1 MRPIALIIIIF
12 VISTAELSAQNF
24 NSLIAYP
31 VPYRVS
37 RGPLT
42 IGFGS
47 PEAPVAN
54 LTVDCTIYDIY
65 GDEVFSRS
73 GGSVRVIWSG
83 RNNSGRIVK
92 PGLYIIKLKIEDHND
107 NNKTYK
113 KLIRIVVDY

>member
-1 MRPIALIIIIF
+1 MVMKTVMIIALLLIP
-12 VISTAELSAQNF
+12 AGLLAQNF

-54 LTVDCTIYDIY
+54 LTVDCTIYDIN

-73 GGSVRVIWSG
+73 SGSVPVIWSG
-83 RNNSGRIVK
+83 RNNSGREVK

-113 KLIRIVVDY
+113 KLIRILVDY